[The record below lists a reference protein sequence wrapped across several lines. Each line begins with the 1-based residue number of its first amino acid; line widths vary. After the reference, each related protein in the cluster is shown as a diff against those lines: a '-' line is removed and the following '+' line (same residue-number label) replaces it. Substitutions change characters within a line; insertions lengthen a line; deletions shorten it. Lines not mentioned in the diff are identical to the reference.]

1 MHKRC
6 KLYVILAL
14 KKKGVAEGLE
24 HLLVVR
30 EFVDIFSKEL
40 HGIVSEME
48 LEFTIDLKPRTE
60 LKETTPVRMSTP
72 KLQELIMQ
80 LKDLLDL
87 GLLHLSVSQL
97 GAPIFFIQK
106 KDGLWILYNDYR
118 QLNNVM
124 IKNQYLLSRIDDL
137 FNQMKGATVFS
148 KVDLR

>member
-6 KLYVILAL
+6 NIYVILAL
-14 KKKGVAEGLE
+14 NKNRVAEGLE
-24 HLLVVR
+24 HLPVMR
-30 EFVDIFSKEL
+30 EFVDIFPKEL
-40 HGIVSEME
+40 HGIISEME

-60 LKETTPVRMSTP
+60 LKETMIVHMSTLE
-72 KLQELIMQ
+72 LQELRMQ

-87 GLLHLSVSQL
+87 GLLRPSVSQS
-97 GAPIFFIQK
+97 GAPIIFIQN
-106 KDGLWILYNDYR
+106 KDGLWILYNDYH

-124 IKNQYLLSRIDDL
+124 IKNQYPLSRIDDL